1 MCRTGSRRRGR
12 VGDKMGRIKPIALGA
27 VWAILGATLQ
37 CSAQNHSWMICGR
50 PPPILLRVPETAEH
64 MSRGQSTA
72 IEFAL
77 NVFGVVVAYW
87 LKFGLS
93 YIDGGRSALR
103 WHFPVAF
110 RIIPLLFL
118 VAIVWVFF
126 ESPRWLAK
134 FGRDSESRYI
144 LGRLRGETGAD
155 ADKAED
161 DHYHTFF
168 GIGFGSLHTGRRV
181 QLVIWLQIVREAK
194 WISGLNNIFYM
205 SSTLICVFT
214 LDRIGRRWTLYWGSV
229 GQGITMF
236 LAGGMAAAAFVF
248 LFTFVFGATWLTSSP
263 LEVRVKDNARDVTLY
278 VFGACNVLAVPVVRA
293 LYPESEPARWTC
305 CSPPTRPGSGDFA
318 RLKARN
324 PHRVSVASRG
334 AGVVGPETGG
344 MKAVG
349 GRRRSTLDTE
359 VADDEKSSL
368 S

>member
-1 MCRTGSRRRGR
+1 
-12 VGDKMGRIKPIALGA
+12 
-27 VWAILGATLQ
+27 
-37 CSAQNHSWMICGR
+37 
-50 PPPILLRVPETAEH
+50 
-64 MSRGQSTA
+64 
-72 IEFAL
+72 
-77 NVFGVVVAYW
+77 W

-161 DHYHTFF
+161 EFRTIR
-168 GIGFGSLHTGRRV
+168 GIVELEKKTIAPQQPLPHVLRHRLRLAAHGPPRPARHL
-181 QLVIWLQIVREAK
+181 AADPK

-248 LFTFVFGATWLTSSP
+248 LFTFVFGATWLTVIRGGKPPNPSLAS
-263 LEVRVKDNARDVTLY
+263 LE
-278 VFGACNVLAVPVVRA
+278 
-293 LYPESEPARWTC
+293 
-305 CSPPTRPGSGDFA
+305 
-318 RLKARN
+318 
-324 PHRVSVASRG
+324 
-334 AGVVGPETGG
+334 
-344 MKAVG
+344 
-349 GRRRSTLDTE
+349 
-359 VADDEKSSL
+359 
-368 S
+368 

>member
-1 MCRTGSRRRGR
+1 
-12 VGDKMGRIKPIALGA
+12 
-27 VWAILGATLQ
+27 
-37 CSAQNHSWMICGR
+37 
-50 PPPILLRVPETAEH
+50 

-161 DHYHTFF
+161 EFRTIRGIVELEKKTIAPQQPLPHVLRHRLRLAAHGPPRPARHLAADRAGVDRHRGRDHLRADHHSASRASPRPEPS
-168 GIGFGSLHTGRRV
+168 GSPASTT
-181 QLVIWLQIVREAK
+181 
-194 WISGLNNIFYM
+194 
-205 SSTLICVFT
+205 SSTCPARSSASSPST
-214 LDRIGRRWTLYWGSV
+214 AS
-229 GQGITMF
+229 
-236 LAGGMAAAAFVF
+236 AAAGRC
-248 LFTFVFGATWLTSSP
+248 TGAPSARASPCSSRAAWRPRRSSSSSP
-263 LEVRVKDNARDVTLY
+263 SSSA
-278 VFGACNVLAVPVVRA
+278 
-293 LYPESEPARWTC
+293 
-305 CSPPTRPGSGDFA
+305 RPG
-318 RLKARN
+318 
-324 PHRVSVASRG
+324 
-334 AGVVGPETGG
+334 
-344 MKAVG
+344 
-349 GRRRSTLDTE
+349 
-359 VADDEKSSL
+359 
-368 S
+368 